1 MTYLERMNSGKS
13 TYTGGI
19 PAAAKMQD
27 PAAAAAPMP
36 NVKFSLADFASRVQG
51 GMSEDVPGLFDR
63 FSSAKLRSSGS
74 GVAAA
79 AESPGVDY
87 LNADLAKHYGMSAQT
102 AYAEAMSNTAYQ
114 RAVKDMQ
121 AAGLNPALLAQS
133 SYAQPAGSGYVSGS
147 AGSGRSY
154 GTSAKSASQSDK
166 SGLWQGLASLAV
178 AAGVFLSTKSKA
190 GASAA
195 AVAAKSLATVAGQ
208 SAKALAKR

>member
-27 PAAAAAPMP
+27 PVAAAMPMP
-36 NVKFSLADFASRVQG
+36 NVKFSLADFANRVQG

-63 FSSAKLRSSGS
+63 FTSAKSRPSGS
-74 GVAAA
+74 TAAA
-79 AESPGVDY
+79 VESPGVDY

-133 SYAQPAGSGYVSGS
+133 SYAQPAGSGFVSGS
-147 AGSGRSY
+147 SGSGRSY
-154 GTSAKSASQSDK
+154 GTSAKTASQSDK
-166 SGLWQGLASLAV
+166 SGLWQGLASMAV
-178 AAGVFLSTKSKA
+178 AAGVFLATKSKA
-190 GASAA
+190 GAAAA

-208 SAKALAKR
+208 SAKAMAKR